1 MSFRWLPASL
11 LMSAA
16 LLLLTALPVLP
27 SAWREALIAAAL
39 GGILLAFYFAR
50 GVYLRCTALRQQID
64 DLNEQLENLN
74 LELTRQQRRRLA
86 LIDGMPIP
94 LLICDED
101 AMLRHAN
108 RVALEWFGFRH
119 MTGKS
124 LLALTFCYD
133 LYLLLLKAV
142 RRQSTVSAE
151 INFSFPKERH
161 TEATIWYLGEADSRH
176 LFAIALIDK
185 SELLRLEQVRRDF
198 VANVSH
204 EFRTPLAS
212 IRSLAETIHDDPD
225 MPTETRQRFL
235 NLIIEEADRLTRIA
249 DDLLTLSR
257 AESMQPVKEVFE
269 LTPLIQQA
277 VQEMAAEAQHYQ
289 VQVSTELQP
298 DLKLLANRDQI
309 LQVMLNLL
317 SNAIRYNK
325 PQGSVAVRT
334 YAQGPHAVI
343 EVADTGIGIPSEAL
357 PRIFER
363 FYRVDKTRS
372 REGGGTGLGLAIVKH
387 IVESHDGTV
396 EVESEYRVG
405 SVFRVKLPLYQEKTG
420 ETPTAPQP

>member
-11 LMSAA
+11 LLSAA
-16 LLLLTALPVLP
+16 LLLLTALPVMP

-39 GGILLAFYFAR
+39 GSILLAYYLAHII
-50 GVYLRCTALRQQID
+50 YLRCNALRQQILQ
-64 DLNEQLENLN
+64 LNEQRESLE

-86 LIDGMPIP
+86 LIDGLPIP

-101 AMLRHAN
+101 AMLRHTN

-124 LLALTFCYD
+124 LLALTFSYD
-133 LYLLLLKAV
+133 LYLLLLKAA

-151 INFSFPKERH
+151 ITLSFPKERY

-212 IRSLAETIHDDPD
+212 IRSLSETIHDDPD
-225 MPTETRQRFL
+225 MPLETRQRFL
-235 NLIIEEADRLTRIA
+235 NLIIQEADRLTRIA
-249 DDLLTLSR
+249 EDLLTLSR
-257 AESMQPVKEVFE
+257 AESLQPVKEPFE

-277 VQEMAAEAQHYQ
+277 VQEMTTEAQRHQ
-289 VQVSTELQP
+289 VQVLTDLQP
-298 DLKLLANRDQI
+298 NLNLLANRDQI
-309 LQVMLNLL
+309 LQVVLNLL

-325 PQGSVAVRT
+325 PQGSVTVRT
-334 YAQGPHAVI
+334 YAQNSYAVI

-372 REGGGTGLGLAIVKH
+372 RERGGTGLGLAIVKH
-387 IVESHDGTV
+387 IVESHGGAV

-405 SVFRVKLPLYQEKTG
+405 SVFRVKLPLYQET
-420 ETPTAPQP
+420 EQNPANPQR

>member
-11 LMSAA
+11 LLSAG
-16 LLLLTALPVLP
+16 LLLLTALPNLP
-27 SAWREALIAAAL
+27 LAWREALTAAAL
-39 GGILLAFYFAR
+39 GSILLALYFAR
-50 GVYLRCTALRQQID
+50 RVYQRYSALREQVEE
-64 DLNEQLENLN
+64 LNAQVETLN

-86 LIDGMPIP
+86 LIDNMPIP

-101 AMLRHAN
+101 AMLRLAN

-124 LLALTFCYD
+124 LLALTFSYD
-133 LYLLLLKAV
+133 LYLLMLKAA
-142 RRQSTVSAE
+142 RRQSTVSSE
-151 INFSFPKERH
+151 IAFSFPKERQA
-161 TEATIWYLGEADSRH
+161 EATIWYLGEADSRH
-176 LFAIALIDK
+176 RFAIALIDK

-212 IRSLAETIHDDPD
+212 IRSLAETIHDDPE
-225 MPTETRQRFL
+225 MPHATRQRFL
-235 NLIIEEADRLTRIA
+235 NLIVQEADRLTRIA
-249 DDLLTLSR
+249 DDLLSLAR
-257 AESMQPVKEVFE
+257 AESMQPTKEVFE
-269 LTPLIQQA
+269 LAPLIQQA
-277 VQEMAAEAQHYQ
+277 LQEMEAEAQRHQ
-289 VQVSTELQP
+289 VHLHAEPLP
-298 DLKLLANRDQI
+298 ELKLLANRDQI
-309 LQVMLNLL
+309 LQVLLNLL

-325 PQGSVAVRT
+325 PQGSVTVRAYT
-334 YAQGPHAVI
+334 HDHHAVI

-372 REGGGTGLGLAIVKH
+372 REEGGTGLGLAIVKH
-387 IVESHDGTV
+387 IVEAHEGSV

-405 SVFRVKLPLYQEKTG
+405 SVFRVKLPLYEVS
-420 ETPTAPQP
+420 

>member
-11 LMSAA
+11 LLSAG
-16 LLLLTALPVLP
+16 LLLLTALPNLSGAV
-27 SAWREALIAAAL
+27 REALIVAAL
-39 GGILLAFYFAR
+39 GGVLLALYFAR
-50 GVYLRCTALRQQID
+50 RIAARCETLRQQVAT
-64 DLNEQLENLN
+64 LNEQKEQLH

-86 LIDGMPIP
+86 LIDGIPIP
-94 LLICDED
+94 LLICDD
-101 AMLRHAN
+101 NAMLVHTN
-108 RVALEWFGFRH
+108 RTALEWFGFRH

-133 LYLLLLKAV
+133 LYLLFLKAA
-142 RRQSTVSAE
+142 RRHSTVSAE
-151 INFSFPKERH
+151 ISFSFPKERH
-161 TEATIWYLGEADSRH
+161 TEATIWYLGEADTRS

-212 IRSLAETIHDDPD
+212 IRSLAETIHDDPA
-225 MPTETRQRFL
+225 MPPETRQRFL
-235 NLIIEEADRLTRIA
+235 NLIIQEADRLTRIA
-249 DDLLTLSR
+249 DDLLTLTR
-257 AESMQPVKEVFE
+257 AESMQPAKEVVA

-277 VQEMAAEAQHYQ
+277 MQEMEAEAQRH
-289 VQVSTELQP
+289 QVSLHAELQP
-298 DLKLLANRDQI
+298 HLRLLANRDQI
-309 LQVMLNLL
+309 LQVVLNLL

-325 PQGSVAVRT
+325 PQGTVTVRAYT
-334 YAQGPHAVI
+334 EDQQAVI

-372 REGGGTGLGLAIVKH
+372 RAGGGTGLGLAIVKH
-387 IVESHDGTV
+387 IVEAHDGSV

-405 SVFRVKLPLYQEKTG
+405 SVFRVRLPLY
-420 ETPTAPQP
+420 ETADNAPSP

>member
-1 MSFRWLPASL
+1 MNFRWLPAL
-11 LMSAA
+11 LWLSAG
-16 LLLLTALPVLP
+16 LLLLTALVDFSP
-27 SAWREALIAAAL
+27 AWREALIAAAV
-39 GGILLAFYFAR
+39 GCILLALYFTRRLYAR
-50 GVYLRCTALRQQID
+50 FATLR
-64 DLNEQLENLN
+64 EQLASRTTEIESLQ

-94 LLICDED
+94 LLICDSD

-108 RVALEWFGFRH
+108 RLALEWFGFRH

-124 LLALTFCYD
+124 LLALTFSYD
-133 LYLLLLKAV
+133 LYLLMLKAA
-142 RRQSTVSAE
+142 RRESAVSSE
-151 INFSFPKERH
+151 ITFSFPKERH
-161 TEATIWYLGEADSRH
+161 TEAHIWYLGEADSQK

-212 IRSLAETIHDDPD
+212 IRSLAETIHDDPQ
-225 MPTETRQRFL
+225 MPAETRQRFL
-235 NLIIEEADRLTRIA
+235 NLIIQEADRLTRIA
-249 DDLLTLSR
+249 DDLLTLTR
-257 AESMQPVKEVFE
+257 AESMQPVREVFE
-269 LTPLIQQA
+269 LAPVIQQA
-277 VQEMAAEAQHYQ
+277 VQEVESEAHRAQVAITAEL
-289 VQVSTELQP
+289 TPNLR
-298 DLKLLANRDQI
+298 LLANRDQI
-309 LQVMLNLL
+309 LQVALNLL

-325 PQGSVAVRT
+325 PQGSITVRVYPEGHLAVL
-334 YAQGPHAVI
+334 

-372 REGGGTGLGLAIVKH
+372 RAGGGTGLGLAIVKH
-387 IVESHDGTV
+387 IVESHGGQV

-405 SVFRVKLPLYQEKTG
+405 SVFRVRLPLYEAAESADT
-420 ETPTAPQP
+420 EPS

>member
-11 LMSAA
+11 LLSAA

-50 GVYLRCTALRQQID
+50 GVYLRCTALRQQIV

-108 RVALEWFGFRH
+108 RVALEWFGFRD

-133 LYLLLLKAV
+133 LYLLLLKAA

-212 IRSLAETIHDDPD
+212 IRSLSETIHDDPD
-225 MPTETRQRFL
+225 MPPETRQRFL
-235 NLIIEEADRLTRIA
+235 NLIIQEADRLTRIA

-257 AESMQPVKEVFE
+257 AESMQPVREVFE
-269 LTPLIQQA
+269 LAPLIQQA
-277 VQEMAAEAQHYQ
+277 VQEMAAEAQRHQ

-309 LQVMLNLL
+309 LQVVLNLL

-334 YAQGPHAVI
+334 YAQAPHAVI

-387 IVESHDGTV
+387 IVESHEGAV

-405 SVFRVKLPLYQEKTG
+405 SVFRVKLPLYQEKTA